1 MNEEKLRFGSRQ
13 QKLKVLRIN
22 QDEII
27 NVESILVEVEKL
39 DKFWRLIKFLI
50 SLINEIRSLI
60 EELISLRT

>member
-13 QKLKVLRIN
+13 QKLKFLRIN

-27 NVESILVEVEKL
+27 KLESILVEVEKL

>member
-27 NVESILVEVEKL
+27 KLESILVEVEKL

-50 SLINEIRSLI
+50 NLINEIRSLI

>member
-27 NVESILVEVEKL
+27 KL
-39 DKFWRLIKFLI
+39 GVNFG
-50 SLINEIRSLI
+50 RS
-60 EELISLRT
+60 

>member
-27 NVESILVEVEKL
+27 KLESILVEVEKL